1 MSDVT
6 TRFYDENADY
16 LFPRYRSLRS
26 EDVFRDVIDHI
37 PTKPAFAADIG
48 SGSGRDTKWL
58 AKLGHTVISVE
69 PSVGLR
75 SKAIADGIPANAV
88 YVDSVLPHLPG
99 LDIFVQRFDLIIC
112 SAVWM
117 HLDGEERGVA
127 LSRIYQLLS
136 DEPGARAIIT
146 FKVAPEEPGRG
157 MHVLDADVVADEFS
171 KHAFSFISTTL
182 NKDLMQRDDT
192 RWYTTVLYKNFVP
205 AQELITGP
213 ALSA

>member
-1 MSDVT
+1 MSEVT
-6 TRFYDENADY
+6 TRFYNENADQ

-37 PTKPAFAADIG
+37 PTKPGLVADIG
-48 SGSGRDTKWL
+48 SGSGRDTTWL
-58 AKLGHTVISVE
+58 AEIGHTVISIE

-75 SKAIADGIPANAV
+75 TKAMADGVPANAV
-88 YVDSVLPHLPG
+88 YVESVLPDLAG

-117 HLDGEERGVA
+117 HLDADEREVA
-127 LSRIYQLLS
+127 LSRIYELLS
-136 DEPGARAIIT
+136 NEREARAIIT

-157 MHVLDADVVADEFS
+157 MHVLDADVITEEFS
-171 KHAFSFISTTL
+171 KQPFNYVSTTL

-192 RWYTTVLYKNFVP
+192 RWYTTVLYKNSSP
-205 AQELITGP
+205 AQELGSGF
-213 ALSA
+213 ALIA